1 MADDGN
7 HRHTEFAL
15 QSIGRHVHATA
26 LRDVHHVQRHDHR
39 PAEFD
44 ELADEIQIA
53 LKIARIDNDDDH
65 VRRVRVATKP
75 AQLAPTTA
83 PAVTVTVSFVV
94 PEPPVQYMVK
104 DHTPALTVCEGRFVN
119 PKMDVVP
126 LAETEHAV
134 ARVPTTWSIVDGVQ
148 PGETPVPCR

>member
-1 MADDGN
+1 MSATLKHREPPGGITRGN
-7 HRHTEFAL
+7 WLAL
-15 QSIGRHVHATA
+15 VLTVNGLVVLTPLLPNVVVHVPT
-26 LRDVHHVQRHDHR
+26 LG
-39 PAEFD
+39 
-44 ELADEIQIA
+44 I
-53 LKIARIDNDDDH
+53 
-65 VRRVRVATKP
+65 VATKP